1 MDVFQL
7 GGAWWEM
14 PLRAAIIYA
23 VLLLLVRISGK
34 RTVGQFTPFDLLVV
48 MLLSESVS
56 AGLNGDEKSVTAGL
70 LSATTLIALNVAVAV
85 ITSRSERVQ
94 QWVEGRPV
102 LIGSNGEIFTD
113 VLRKHHVRC
122 ATRSVRCVKRTA
134 TRKTCNLRF
143 LKQTGTSASCRNP
156 GRMREATAPAGAT
169 HAPCMPQRSFPCKA
183 LPAHP

>member
-1 MDVFQL
+1 MQIETGKPMDVFQL

-113 VLRKHHVRC
+113 VLRKHHVPLCDAQR
-122 ATRSVRCVKRTA
+122 A
-134 TRKTCNLRF
+134 L
-143 LKQTGTSASCRNP
+143 
-156 GRMREATAPAGAT
+156 READCDPKDMQFAFLEADGHISILQKSGKNA
-169 HAPCMPQRSFPCKA
+169 
-183 LPAHP
+183 